1 LLLGCPGL
9 RSLGLT
15 GKLANRLYG
24 YATAGMTFP
33 LFPDGNAS
41 VARLLVRNLIPAV
54 APGSTMEDVVEAR
67 FDYGQLDQNDAS
79 IRLRLN
85 STVVGANN
93 IDGAVDV
100 SYVEGGRAYTVRG
113 QHCILACYNGM
124 IPHLC
129 PELPEAQKQ
138 NLAYGVK
145 GPLVQTNVLLRSGAA
160 VHAAGPAQYLCP
172 GSFYAGVV
180 EAPPVDLAGYRG
192 RGESSDA
199 VVLWMLHAPAPPNN
213 GGQNAR
219 ELYRL
224 GRHRLYATPFA
235 SYEAEIKKQ
244 LNAMFGAHDFDADRD
259 IEAITMNRWAHGY
272 SYGRLQLYDPDW
284 EEGQA
289 PHELGRAPFG
299 RIHIA
304 NSDSEAS
311 AYLHAAIDAAARAVE
326 EIG

>member
-1 LLLGCPGL
+1 
-9 RSLGLT
+9 
-15 GKLANRLYG
+15 
-24 YATAGMTFP
+24 
-33 LFPDGNAS
+33 
-41 VARLLVRNLIPAV
+41 
-54 APGSTMEDVVEAR
+54 MEDIVEAR
-67 FDYGQLDQNDAS
+67 FDYGQLDRSDAS

-85 STVVGANN
+85 STVVGAVNV
-93 IDGAVDV
+93 DGVVDV

-124 IPHLC
+124 IPYLC
-129 PELPEAQKQ
+129 PELPEAQKEH
-138 NLAYGVK
+138 LAYGVK

-172 GSFYAGVV
+172 GSFYSAVV

-192 RGESSDA
+192 RSESSDA
-199 VVLWMLHAPAPPNN
+199 VVLWMLHAPAPPSD
-213 GGQNAR
+213 GKLSPR

-224 GRHRLYATPFA
+224 GRHRLYTTPFA
-235 SYEAEIKKQ
+235 THEAEIKKQ
-244 LNAMFGAHDFDADRD
+244 LTAMFGANGFDADRD

-272 SYGRLQLYDPDW
+272 SYEYLQLYDPDW

-304 NSDSEAS
+304 NSDSEGS
-311 AYLHAAIDAAARAVE
+311 AYVHAAIDAAARAVG